1 MNGLG
6 KVVDYPM
13 GVLVKYFNIFVS
25 MYKNGIKI
33 HSIVFLL
40 IFSKKTCKIINKCI
54 TFAPSKDVVLQELCH
69 TFAWQM
75 YDRC

>member
-1 MNGLG
+1 
-6 KVVDYPM
+6 
-13 GVLVKYFNIFVS
+13 
-25 MYKNGIKI
+25 MYKNGIKM

>member
-1 MNGLG
+1 
-6 KVVDYPM
+6 
-13 GVLVKYFNIFVS
+13 

-54 TFAPSKDVVLQELCH
+54 TFAPSKDVVHGKCMTDVRNH
-69 TFAWQM
+69 TM
-75 YDRC
+75 NVKNL

>member
-1 MNGLG
+1 
-6 KVVDYPM
+6 
-13 GVLVKYFNIFVS
+13 

-54 TFAPSKDVVLQELCH
+54 TFAPSKDVVLQELH
-69 TFAWQM
+69 TKILLFAYTALYFLQ
-75 YDRC
+75 

>member
-1 MNGLG
+1 
-6 KVVDYPM
+6 
-13 GVLVKYFNIFVS
+13 

-75 YDRC
+75 YDIVLQELCHTFAWQMYDIC

>member
-1 MNGLG
+1 
-6 KVVDYPM
+6 
-13 GVLVKYFNIFVS
+13 

-54 TFAPSKDVVLQELCH
+54 TFAPSKDVVLQELQQKILI
-69 TFAWQM
+69 FAYTALYFLQ
-75 YDRC
+75 

>member
-1 MNGLG
+1 
-6 KVVDYPM
+6 
-13 GVLVKYFNIFVS
+13 

-54 TFAPSKDVVLQELCH
+54 TFAPSKDVVLQELH
-69 TFAWQM
+69 TKNPPFCLYSFIFLTISHGPTRTMFSFAWQM

>member
-1 MNGLG
+1 
-6 KVVDYPM
+6 
-13 GVLVKYFNIFVS
+13 

-54 TFAPSKDVVLQELCH
+54 TFAPSKDVVLGELCH

>member
-1 MNGLG
+1 
-6 KVVDYPM
+6 
-13 GVLVKYFNIFVS
+13 

-54 TFAPSKDVVLQELCH
+54 TFAPSKDVVLQELCLHLYGEFMIYVRNH
-69 TFAWQM
+69 TM
-75 YDRC
+75 NVKSL

>member
-1 MNGLG
+1 
-6 KVVDYPM
+6 
-13 GVLVKYFNIFVS
+13 

-54 TFAPSKDVVLQELCH
+54 TFAPSKDVVLQELCLYLYGEFMIYVRNH
-69 TFAWQM
+69 TM
-75 YDRC
+75 NV